1 MIAGM
6 TTVVRRR
13 VVCSSGGRSVVGS
26 GMPQV
31 MVRGNDLHPV
41 MLGPGERMVFGR
53 DPHSS
58 EGPRPGRLELRLPG
72 CAPHVSGTLAEVVV
86 GAEASWLRWLGAG
99 EGRLSSLL
107 DAPGGARRVTLIRGM
122 TALLD
127 AGKNELVVLAGK
139 RVGVDL
145 YTDLLMTFS
154 VHAEVPAEGP
164 VAPVHRDT
172 ELKPHVRKGQL
183 TRHSKEWYVAL
194 ALAEPWLAGDDDS
207 PFPPTNRRI
216 YERVLH
222 WRRGDAWNLERPQRV
237 DDAIRAVSQ
246 IAFGEL
252 ADPYSEARS
261 GRIQN
266 PRFAVGKR
274 VAEYRLVT
282 ADDLDEVE
290 QAART
295 QG

>member
-1 MIAGM
+1 
-6 TTVVRRR
+6 
-13 VVCSSGGRSVVGS
+13 
-26 GMPQV
+26 MPQV
-31 MVRGNDLHPV
+31 MVRGNDVHPV
-41 MLGPGERMVFGR
+41 LLNPGERMVFGR
-53 DPHSS
+53 DPHSAA
-58 EGPRPGRLELRLPG
+58 GPGRGRVEL
-72 CAPHVSGTLAEVVV
+72 VV

-107 DAPGGARRVTLIRGM
+107 DAPGGARRVTLVRDM
-122 TALLD
+122 TAMLD
-127 AGKNELVVLAGK
+127 EGKNELVVLAGK
-139 RVGVDL
+139 RVGTDL

-154 VHAEVPAEGP
+154 VHSVVAAERP
-164 VAPVHRDT
+164 VVPVHRDT

-216 YERVLH
+216 YERILH
-222 WRRGDAWNLERPQRV
+222 WRGDAWNLERPQRV

-274 VAEYRLVT
+274 IAEYRLVT
-282 ADDLDEVE
+282 AEDLDDAERGRSV
-290 QAART
+290 
-295 QG
+295 

>member
-1 MIAGM
+1 
-6 TTVVRRR
+6 
-13 VVCSSGGRSVVGS
+13 
-26 GMPQV
+26 MPQV

-41 MLGPGERMVFGR
+41 MLGPGERLVFGR
-53 DPHSS
+53 DPHSAN
-58 EGPRPGRLELRLPG
+58 GPGPGRIELRLPG
-72 CAPHVSGTLAEVVV
+72 CALHVSGTLAELVV
-86 GAEASWLRWLGAG
+86 GAEAAWLRWLGAG

-107 DAPGGARRVTLIRGM
+107 DAPGGARRVTLVRDM

-127 AGKNELVVLAGK
+127 QGKNELVVLAGK
-139 RVGVDL
+139 QVGTDL
-145 YTDLLMTFS
+145 YTDLLMTFT
-154 VHAEVPAEGP
+154 VQAVLPGERP
-164 VAPVHRDT
+164 VLAPQHRDT
-172 ELKPHVRKGQL
+172 ELKPHLRKGQL

-216 YERVLH
+216 YERIRD
-222 WRRGDAWNLERPQRV
+222 WRGGDAWNLERPQRV
-237 DDAIRAVSQ
+237 DDAIRTVSQ

-252 ADPYSEARS
+252 ADPYLEARN

-282 ADDLDEVE
+282 AEDLDEVE
-290 QAART
+290 RR
-295 QG
+295 G

>member
-1 MIAGM
+1 MLVGM
-6 TTVVRRR
+6 TAME
-13 VVCSSGGRSVVGS
+13 VVCQSSARLVVGS
-26 GMPQV
+26 RMPQV

-41 MLGPGERMVFGR
+41 LLNAGERLVFGR
-53 DPHSS
+53 DPHSAS
-58 EGPRPGRLELRLPG
+58 GPGLGRVELRLPG
-72 CAPHVSGTLAEVVV
+72 CAQHVSGTLAELVV
-86 GAEASWLRWLGAG
+86 GTEAAWLRWLGAG

-107 DAPGGARRVTLIRGM
+107 DAPGGARRVTLVQSM
-122 TALLD
+122 SALLD
-127 AGKNELVVLAGK
+127 GGKNELVVLAGK
-139 RVGVDL
+139 QVGAEL
-145 YTDLLMTFS
+145 FTDLLMTFT
-154 VHAEVPAEGP
+154 VRAAGPADLAVEQI
-164 VAPVHRDT
+164 HHDT

-183 TRHSKEWYVAL
+183 NRHSKEWYVAL

-216 YERVLH
+216 YERIRY
-222 WRRGDAWNLERPQRV
+222 WRGGHAWNLERPQRV
-237 DDAIRAVSQ
+237 DDAIRVVSQ

-282 ADDLDEVE
+282 AEDLDEVE
-290 QAART
+290 RAAHS
-295 QG
+295 